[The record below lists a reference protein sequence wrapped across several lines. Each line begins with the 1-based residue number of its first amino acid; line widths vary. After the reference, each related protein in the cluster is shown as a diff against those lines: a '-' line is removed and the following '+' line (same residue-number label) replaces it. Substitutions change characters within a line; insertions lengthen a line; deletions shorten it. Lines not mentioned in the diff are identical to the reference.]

1 MIAVPPIVE
10 RENTTMKATRTHRSE
25 EDRIADLEAKIAA
38 IRARAERKKVKR
50 DPSLRHISAAV
61 RSVDK
66 ALGESEDA
74 AMRRALDEARSTLSA
89 CLSLSGVIVA
99 AGTKSRGRRVGG
111 GASVDEG
118 TLLNYVRN
126 NPGQRGEHIAEALG
140 TDSKI
145 LRPVMKRLI
154 ESGKVRTK
162 GERRGM
168 QYAAV

>member
-1 MIAVPPIVE
+1 
-10 RENTTMKATRTHRSE
+10 MKATRTHRSE

-61 RSVDK
+61 RSIDK
-66 ALGESEDA
+66 ALGESEDG
-74 AMRRALDEARSTLSA
+74 AMRKALDEARSTLSA

-99 AGTKSRGRRVGG
+99 GGTKPRGRRAGSGGG
-111 GASVDEG
+111 GALVDEG
-118 TLLNYVRN
+118 ALLEYVRAH
-126 NPGQRGEHIAEALG
+126 PGQRGEHIAVGLG
-140 TDSKI
+140 TDTKAM
-145 LRPVMKRLI
+145 RPVMKRLI

-168 QYAAV
+168 QYAAT